1 MIQEKKY
8 VNLVEKELESIIK
21 NIESVRKSVSE
32 INNLTNMSKKEIK
45 ENEEIKELL
54 NGLTYAS
61 DELAAY
67 CDGFKEE
74 LKYPLY
80 ARK

>member
-61 DELAAY
+61 DELDAY